1 MLQIKI
7 MKKLFRILTL
17 VQVIYQG
24 VQMYK
29 EHKYRNNKN
38 KKYQTSKS

>member
-1 MLQIKI
+1 

-29 EHKYRNNKN
+29 EHTKTKKRERN
-38 KKYQTSKS
+38 YQKS